1 LRGMLWVCGI
11 WMCSAGIE
19 MPLNVCDT
27 GENMRFC
34 LKVVLAA
41 VLNLQ
46 MLNAWSAGPS
56 EVLASSAP
64 MCISLVSHRTAAMQ
78 ANDWSQVER
87 LAEESIRT
95 CTNFMDTEALAGS
108 YESVSTASFE
118 QNNFKKALST
128 SEICI
133 SIYYA
138 LPECHLRKVQ
148 VLIALR
154 RFPEAKATLD
164 KVDRLIAHVA
174 STKKAEMI
182 TARTAGDRKL
192 VASKLEF
199 LDAQKSL
206 ASALR
211 TEYFSN

>member
-1 LRGMLWVCGI
+1 ML
-11 WMCSAGIE
+11 
-19 MPLNVCDT
+19 LNFFDT
-27 GENMRFC
+27 GESMRFI

-41 VLNLQ
+41 ILNLQ
-46 MLNAWSAGPS
+46 MLNACYAGSA

-64 MCISLVSHRTAAMQ
+64 VCVSLVLDRAA
-78 ANDWSQVER
+78 AIHAKDWPQVER

-95 CTNFMDTEALAGS
+95 CTNFIDTESLAGS
-108 YESVSTASFE
+108 YESVSTASLE

-138 LPECHLRKVQ
+138 LPECHLRKVEA
-148 VLIALR
+148 LIALR

-164 KVDRLIAHVA
+164 KVDRLIAYVT

-182 TARTAGDRKL
+182 TARNVGDRKL
-192 VASKLEF
+192 VASKLEL
-199 LDAQKSL
+199 LDAQKSH

-211 TEYFSN
+211 TEYFSK